1 MCVPSVSTS
10 HRLPELLTLSVMF
23 LWKVLYDEHFCK
35 ARANRK
41 GRMWFYRG
49 TSPWEAEVGVSFGP
63 EFKTSLDHTES
74 SKL

>member
-1 MCVPSVSTS
+1 
-10 HRLPELLTLSVMF
+10 MF